1 MRILRMNPIQG
12 LILFCSYILCGAM
25 SLSGQVDSLPRANA
39 VLKRLPLA
47 FVENQG
53 QWDTAAQFVARQGG
67 LTARLEPDA
76 LVIQVVG
83 KDEDSKVRGA
93 VVKLAFEG
101 CRKGVTLEGEKRL
114 PGRNNYFIGNDPE
127 RWRSGVARYR
137 SVLYRDLYDG
147 IDIRVREGKGG
158 ILEYDVLVAPKTD
171 LKQVALHVEGAE
183 GLRIAKDGSL
193 VIETAVGP
201 LTQPVP
207 RTWQVGADGT
217 KQEVA
222 CRYVRLASNRF
233 GFVVAGR
240 DRAARLTID
249 PGLIWSTFLG
259 GNSTDIPYAISV
271 DPSGVVTVAGY
282 TLSTN
287 FPQTPGAYQTTLN
300 GTIDGFVSRLD
311 PRQSGAA
318 QLVYSTFL
326 GGNGLERVDGLHVDP
341 AGVVTVAGL
350 TGSTNFPVTNNSS
363 YNGGFSD
370 AFVSRLDPRLTGK
383 KQLVYSTFLG
393 GSGRDHANRLSVDAN
408 NVVTVVG
415 MTQST
420 DFPWAPG
427 AYDTTHNGG
436 EDAFVSRLDPSLPV
450 AKQLVYSTFLGGS
463 GNELGS
469 FAQQTALWVDPSG
482 LVTVAGWTNSTN
494 FPTTP
499 GTYDTT
505 HNGSD
510 DVFVSRL
517 DPRLTGNP
525 QLVYSTFLGGQKA
538 DSAFA
543 VSVRS
548 SDEITVAGHTSS
560 SDFPTTNSAF
570 DTTFNGWI
578 DVIVSRLDLR
588 KTGTQQLVYST
599 FLGGGSSETA
609 FALHVDST
617 GVMTMAG
624 RTSSTGFP
632 HTPGAFNTTFNGGI
646 GDAFVSRLDPRR
658 PGHWQL
664 VYSTFL
670 GGSGNEQSFALALD
684 ANGAAVVAGETG
696 SSDFPVTPGAFDT
709 THNGGTDVFVT
720 KLAMTCIQ
728 GSGSIAPGG
737 TVDLDLFAP
746 GDSGLYYQA
755 ASSLGTGPIPIG
767 NRTIGLGLDILL
779 YVSLNGYWPTLFDD
793 YCGTIDAWDQ
803 AKAHIHIPN
812 DKALTG
818 LKIHSAFVTLDPS
831 APQGIKSISDTFSFM
846 IQ

>member
-1 MRILRMNPIQG
+1 MDFRV
-12 LILFCSYILCGAM
+12 LFL
-25 SLSGQVDSLPRANA
+25 
-39 VLKRLPLA
+39 
-47 FVENQG
+47 
-53 QWDTAAQFVARQGG
+53 
-67 LTARLEPDA
+67 
-76 LVIQVVG
+76 
-83 KDEDSKVRGA
+83 
-93 VVKLAFEG
+93 
-101 CRKGVTLEGEKRL
+101 
-114 PGRNNYFIGNDPE
+114 
-127 RWRSGVARYR
+127 
-137 SVLYRDLYDG
+137 
-147 IDIRVREGKGG
+147 
-158 ILEYDVLVAPKTD
+158 
-171 LKQVALHVEGAE
+171 
-183 GLRIAKDGSL
+183 
-193 VIETAVGP
+193 
-201 LTQPVP
+201 
-207 RTWQVGADGT
+207 
-217 KQEVA
+217 
-222 CRYVRLASNRF
+222 
-233 GFVVAGR
+233 
-240 DRAARLTID
+240 
-249 PGLIWSTFLG
+249 
-259 GNSTDIPYAISV
+259 
-271 DPSGVVTVAGY
+271 
-282 TLSTN
+282 
-287 FPQTPGAYQTTLN
+287 
-300 GTIDGFVSRLD
+300 
-311 PRQSGAA
+311 
-318 QLVYSTFL
+318 
-326 GGNGLERVDGLHVDP
+326 
-341 AGVVTVAGL
+341 
-350 TGSTNFPVTNNSS
+350 
-363 YNGGFSD
+363 
-370 AFVSRLDPRLTGK
+370 
-383 KQLVYSTFLG
+383 FLG

-696 SSDFPVTPGAFDT
+696 LV
-709 THNGGTDVFVT
+709 
-720 KLAMTCIQ
+720 
-728 GSGSIAPGG
+728 
-737 TVDLDLFAP
+737 
-746 GDSGLYYQA
+746 
-755 ASSLGTGPIPIG
+755 
-767 NRTIGLGLDILL
+767 
-779 YVSLNGYWPTLFDD
+779 
-793 YCGTIDAWDQ
+793 
-803 AKAHIHIPN
+803 
-812 DKALTG
+812 
-818 LKIHSAFVTLDPS
+818 
-831 APQGIKSISDTFSFM
+831 
-846 IQ
+846 